1 MLYHV
6 CYSRVIR
13 VSSFPSSA
21 RHKCV
26 HTLFN
31 CLFDVHNSYNSI
43 FSHFVPQD
51 GRTALMRASIKGHTD
66 VVQLLLSIGAQVDL
80 KDKVRH
86 SINL

>member
-1 MLYHV
+1 MVL
-6 CYSRVIR
+6 
-13 VSSFPSSA
+13 SSA
-21 RHKCV
+21 EPYGK

-31 CLFDVHNSYNSI
+31 CLCDVYCCDNTV
-43 FSHFVPQD
+43 FPHFVPQD

>member
-1 MLYHV
+1 MPV
-6 CYSRVIR
+6 SRVI
-13 VSSFPSSA
+13 SLKLPSSA
-21 RHKCV
+21 RHKRV
-26 HTLFN
+26 YGMFYN
-31 CLFDVHNSYNSI
+31 CLFDVHGCDYSV

-66 VVQLLLSIGAQVDL
+66 VVQPLLSIGAQVDL